1 MEKHVK
7 REDGKVWLD
16 GLCRH
21 ELRIHQLGNLLAC
34 ARYLGCEQSEAWLSG
49 ATAFAFALN
58 VPDDLCPSGPSAWAD
73 HKLLPLA
80 ANAGLPIKTF
90 FGSKSQPDFAAKQKE
105 AFAEVRE
112 AIDAGMPVIACQM
125 RVPEVYLVT
134 GYSEDGEYL
143 FLDFEEGKTGALHHE
158 KLGFLWFQF
167 PQLGPSA
174 DDKTTVRKA
183 LSTAIEL
190 AEGKNFDS
198 RDCGLR
204 SYDNW
209 IKGMA
214 DAKDGKPGFGAAYS
228 AACWAD
234 SRSLV
239 VSFLTEAKRR
249 LDDEA
254 LAPQFD
260 EAIKQYGIVSA
271 CLSEVAGLFPLG
283 FDDEEQMAER
293 FRDHSR
299 RQRAKIALEKAKSA
313 EVAGLA
319 ALESILRGM

>member
-1 MEKHVK
+1 M
-7 REDGKVWLD
+7 
-16 GLCRH
+16 
-21 ELRIHQLGNLLAC
+21 
-34 ARYLGCEQSEAWLSG
+34 
-49 ATAFAFALN
+49 T
-58 VPDDLCPSGPSAWAD
+58 
-73 HKLLPLA
+73 
-80 ANAGLPIKTF
+80 
-90 FGSKSQPDFAAKQKE
+90 
-105 AFAEVRE
+105 
-112 AIDAGMPVIACQM
+112 
-125 RVPEVYLVT
+125 
-134 GYSEDGEYL
+134 
-143 FLDFEEGKTGALHHE
+143 
-158 KLGFLWFQF
+158 
-167 PQLGPSA
+167 
-174 DDKTTVRKA
+174 KTTVRKA

>member
-1 MEKHVK
+1 MERYVK
-7 REDGKVWLD
+7 REEGKVWLD
-16 GLCRH
+16 GLHRH
-21 ELRIHQLGNLLAC
+21 DLRIHQLGNLLAC
-34 ARYLGCEQSEAWLSG
+34 ARYLGYEQSEAWLSG

-73 HKLLPLA
+73 HELLPLA
-80 ANAGLPIKTF
+80 SNAGLPIKTF
-90 FGSKSQPDFAAKQKE
+90 FGSKSQADFAAKQKE
-105 AFAEVRE
+105 AFAKVRE
-112 AIDAGMPVIACQM
+112 TIDGGRPVIGCQM
-125 RVPEVYLVT
+125 KLPEVYLVI

-143 FLDFEEGKTGALHHE
+143 FLDFGEGQTGALHHE

-209 IKGMA
+209 IKGLA
-214 DAKDGKPGFGAAYS
+214 DAKDGKPGFGAAYN

-234 SRSLV
+234 CRGLV
-239 VSFLTEAKRR
+239 VPFLKEAKRR
-249 LDDEA
+249 LDDET

-271 CLSEVAGLFPLG
+271 CLEEVAGLFPMAR
-283 FDDEEQMAER
+283 DDEGQMAER
-293 FRDHSR
+293 FKDDVR
-299 RQRAKIALEKAKSA
+299 RQKATSAIEKAKSA

-319 ALESILRGM
+319 ALKNILEAM